1 MHTGLYDCCSGEFH
15 VVEKYPY
22 IVGSARDVD
31 LKIIGASVQG
41 KQCQIQQK
49 GVANVVVSFVPGGVR
64 INDQEIGG
72 AGAALQQNQDYPI
85 QIGVRCFYIRHSS
98 DLKSWGERLKIGGWK
113 VLREGQIIGNQS
125 MPLQNLLDQ
134 FKEPNSGNGVMLIKD
149 NANGGFSVDALR
161 NSNQEYL
168 QDKSLSVG
176 GIADGQNDSLPEK
189 PPQRKPTD
197 GEYRCPYCWWPF
209 DAKDFFYVAK
219 HPALQ
224 NDPLL
229 GSSEYLRF
237 KPNRWEDGKPLDP
250 KGEICDELACPDCH
264 SKLPRSMKNTKQHII
279 SVVGDAASG
288 KSYFLSVNTKILSDS
303 FPQFFDVLFEDS
315 TPGGN
320 DVLRRMVNS
329 LYGATTPDQVNI
341 VKTQLYSNSY
351 SMLKSKSKNREVSMP
366 KAFIFHVSK
375 LKNKECRAN
384 LVFYDNAGEH
394 FRPEN
399 DSVETPGAQHV
410 AAASGIIF
418 LFDPFNHIDFKRAIS
433 KQKTDDP
440 QFNQPTEDF
449 VTVILSELRKR
460 IEQINDTD
468 KLKAPLAF
476 VVGKYDAWHQLV
488 PEGEG
493 FWEPREEGVLN
504 FSAIKHNSDLTRT
517 VLRKISPGLVA
528 QAEALSEN
536 TMFFPVSNFGVP
548 PVTHKNERG
557 ETFIVPDPQKLNPM
571 FADIPVLWLNSQF
584 NPDLVPIR

>member
-1 MHTGLYDCCSGEFH
+1 
-15 VVEKYPY
+15 
-22 IVGSARDVD
+22 VGSDPDVD
-31 LKIIGASVQG
+31 LKIIGGSVQG
-41 KQCQIQQK
+41 KHCQIQQN
-49 GVANVVVSFVPGGVR
+49 GVKNAVKSFVPGGVR
-64 INDQEIGG
+64 INGQEIGS

-134 FKEPNSGNGVMLIKD
+134 FKEPNSSNGVMLIKD

-168 QDKSLSVG
+168 QEKPLSVG
-176 GIADGQNDSLPEK
+176 GIAEGQNDSLPEK
-189 PPQRKPTD
+189 PPRRKPKD
-197 GEYRCPYCWWPF
+197 GEYKCPYCWWPF
-209 DAKDFFYVAK
+209 DAKDFYYVAK
-219 HPALQ
+219 HPALH
-224 NDPLL
+224 NDSLM
-229 GSSEYLRF
+229 GTGEYLRF

-264 SKLPRSMKNTKQHII
+264 KKLPRSMKNTKQHII

-303 FPQFFDVLFEDS
+303 FPQFFDVLFEDA

-329 LYGATTPDQVNI
+329 LYGATTPEEVNI
-341 VKTQLYSNSY
+341 IKTALYSDSYWMVKT
-351 SMLKSKSKNREVSMP
+351 KSAPREVSMP
-366 KAFIFHVSK
+366 KAFIFHVAK

-394 FRPEN
+394 FRPEG
-399 DSVETPGAQHV
+399 DGVDTPGAQHV

-418 LFDPFNHIDFKRAIS
+418 LFDPFNHHDFKRAIR

-440 QFNQPTEDF
+440 QFEIKTEDW
-449 VTVILSELRKR
+449 VTVILSELKKR
-460 IEQINDTD
+460 IEQINNTD

-488 PEGEG
+488 PEGEE

-504 FSAIKHNSDLTRT
+504 YSAIKHNSDLTRQ
-517 VLRKISPGLVA
+517 VLWKIAPGLVA

-536 TMFFPVSNFGVP
+536 TMFFPVSNFGTP
-548 PVTHKNERG
+548 PVPVVKEG
-557 ETFIVPDPQKLNPM
+557 VTFIVPDPQKLDPM

>member
-1 MHTGLYDCCSGEFH
+1 MNTGLYDCCSGEFH
-15 VVEKYPY
+15 VVKKYPY
-22 IVGSARDVD
+22 IVGSDPDVD

-41 KQCQIQQK
+41 KHCQIQQN
-49 GVANVVVSFVPGGVR
+49 GVKNVVISFVPSGVR
-64 INDQEIGG
+64 INGQEINN
-72 AGAALQQNQDYPI
+72 AALQQNQDYPI

-113 VLREGQIIGNQS
+113 VLREGQTIGNQS

-134 FKEPNSGNGVMLIKD
+134 FKEPNSSNGVMLIKD

-168 QDKSLSVG
+168 QEKPLSVG

-189 PPQRKPTD
+189 PPRRKPKD

-209 DAKDFFYVAK
+209 DAKDFYYVAK
-219 HPALQ
+219 HPALHS
-224 NDPLL
+224 DPLL
-229 GSSEYLRF
+229 GPAEYLRF
-237 KPNRWEDGKPLDP
+237 KPNRWEDGKPLDS

-303 FPQFFDVLFEDS
+303 FPQFFDVLFEDA

-329 LYGATTPDQVNI
+329 LYGAKTPDKVSI
-341 VKTQLYSNSY
+341 IKTQLYSDSY
-351 SMLKSKSKNREVSMP
+351 SMVKRKSENREVPMP
-366 KAFIFHVSK
+366 KAFIFHVAK

-399 DSVETPGAQHV
+399 DSPDTPGAQHV

-418 LFDPFNHIDFKRAIS
+418 LFDPFNHHGFKRAIEGEQQS
-433 KQKTDDP
+433 DDP

-449 VTVILSELRKR
+449 VTVILSELKKR

-476 VVGKYDAWHQLV
+476 VVGKYDSWFQLV
-488 PEGEG
+488 PEGEE
-493 FWEPREEGVLN
+493 FWESREEGVLN
-504 FSAIKHNSDLTRT
+504 YSAIKHNSDLTRQ
-517 VLRKISPGLVA
+517 VLWNISPGLVA

-548 PVTHKNERG
+548 PVTYVDKEG
-557 ETFIVPDPQKLNPM
+557 ETFIVPDPKKLNPM